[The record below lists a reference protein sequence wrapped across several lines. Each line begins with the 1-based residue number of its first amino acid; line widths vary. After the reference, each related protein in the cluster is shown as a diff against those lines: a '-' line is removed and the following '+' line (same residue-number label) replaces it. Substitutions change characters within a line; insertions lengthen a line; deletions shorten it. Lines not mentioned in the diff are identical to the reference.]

1 VTTATTA
8 RPPAPTT
15 PTTAAAPPTTAAP
28 VVSGNLPAST
38 QSQML
43 GLVNA
48 KRTAGTTC
56 GGVAYAPVPAL
67 SLDGLLTRA
76 ADAHAT
82 DMATK
87 NYFSHESLLGLDPAA
102 RILATGYHILYWAEN
117 IAAGQPTPAG
127 VVATWFNSAGHCVNF
142 MSGNVTQ
149 IGFGEA
155 ENPSSTYGIYW
166 VADLG
171 RPA

>member
-1 VTTATTA
+1 
-8 RPPAPTT
+8 
-15 PTTAAAPPTTAAP
+15 
-28 VVSGNLPAST
+28 
-38 QSQML
+38 ML

-48 KRTAGTTC
+48 KRAAGTTC

-67 SLDGLLTRA
+67 SLNGALTRA
-76 ADAHAT
+76 ADGHAT
-82 DMATK
+82 DMATN
-87 NYFSHESLLGLDPAA
+87 NYFSHDTLGGLDPAA
-102 RILATGYHILYWAEN
+102 RILAAGYNILYWAEN
-117 IAAGQPTPAG
+117 IAAGQPTPAS
-127 VVATWFNSAGHCVNF
+127 VISTWFNSAGHCVNF

-155 ENPSSTYGIYW
+155 ENAASTYKIYW